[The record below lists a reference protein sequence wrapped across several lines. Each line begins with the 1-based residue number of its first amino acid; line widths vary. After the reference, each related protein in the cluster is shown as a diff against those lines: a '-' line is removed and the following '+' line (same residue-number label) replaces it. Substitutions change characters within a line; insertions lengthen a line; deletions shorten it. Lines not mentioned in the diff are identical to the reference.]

1 MKTIKHYVSTLTC
14 IALICPTL
22 AYSAGNGAQ
31 RDVNTINKIVKDAGG
46 AEPMTSQLNAVN
58 TQLRTKYP
66 NTKFTQIS
74 PTPIPGIYE
83 VVMGKNVAYVEGNG
97 RYFIFGHLFD
107 METQTDLT
115 EDKLQQQVKIDFNTL
130 PLQYAIKTV
139 RGNGKRVM
147 AVFSDPDCPYCK
159 KLEQELVKLDNV
171 TIYTFLYPLEQ
182 LHQDAKNKAEAIWCS
197 KDRSK
202 AWLAFMLNGK
212 LPDSASGCSTPIQKI
227 REIAENNNISGT
239 PFIVSA
245 EGKTI
250 AGAAESARIDAW
262 LGDAK

>member
-1 MKTIKHYVSTLTC
+1 MNNLDRLNQNYH
-14 IALICPTL
+14 
-22 AYSAGNGAQ
+22 N
-31 RDVNTINKIVKDAGG
+31 AGG
-46 AEPMTSQLNAVN
+46 MRFVFNKGASMALLTAALATFTCSAIAEDLSAIEKK
-58 TQLRTKYP
+58 LRQTYP
-66 NTKFTQIS
+66 NTKFS
-74 PTPIPGIYE
+74 KVASTPIPGVYE

-115 EDKLQQQVKIDFNTL
+115 EDKLQQQVRLDFNSL

-139 RGNGKRVM
+139 KGNGKRVM

-159 KLEQELVKLDNV
+159 KLEQELVKLNNV

-182 LHQDAKNKAEAIWCS
+182 LHQDAKSKAEAIWCS

-202 AWLAFMLNGK
+202 AWSAFMLNGK
-212 LPDSASGCSTPIQKI
+212 LPDTASSCQAPIQKI

-239 PFIVSA
+239 PFIVAA
-245 EGKTI
+245 EGKTM
-250 AGAAESARIDAW
+250 AGAAESTRIDTW